1 MIRILD
7 IFFSLISLVVLSPI
21 IFLIMILCWLDT
33 QSPIFYQK
41 RVGYNKKTFL
51 LFKFRTMNLNALSVG
66 THLVDKSL
74 ITLLGQ
80 ILRKTKLDEL
90 PQLWNVIVG
99 EMSLVGPRPGL
110 PNQKELTKARQRL
123 GVYKVKPGI
132 TGLAQIKKIDMSTP
146 TKLAEID
153 LYMIKTMSFKNYFKY
168 LFLTLKGNGQGDQ
181 VKITL

>member
-41 RVGYNKKTFL
+41 RVGFNKKTFL
-51 LFKFRTMNLNALSVG
+51 LFKFRTMNLNTLSVG

-90 PQLWNVIVG
+90 PQLFNVLIG
-99 EMSLVGPRPGL
+99 DMSLVGPRPCL
-110 PNQKELTKARQRL
+110 TNQTKLITERSRL
-123 GVYKVKPGI
+123 GVFKVKPGI
-132 TGLAQIKKIDMSTP
+132 TGLAQLKGIDMSTP
-146 TKLAEID
+146 KKLAKVD
-153 LYMIKTMSFKNYFKY
+153 QKMIITMSLNYYFFY
-168 LFLTLKGNGQGDQ
+168 IFLTIFSIFRLKFIN
-181 VKITL
+181 K